1 MKRLIALLLLAV
13 LLCGCA
19 EKDADTTEP
28 SDTVVEE
35 QTQNDGFP
43 GLGGT
48 MPEMTFNTSDGKT
61 VTLSEL
67 LEQRKLVV
75 LNFWFEDCK
84 WCLKEFPAMELAYHR
99 YRDEIEIV
107 ALNPVDSLEAIQAFK
122 EKYSLSFPLV
132 SCPRSW
138 TVEMGVRGFPTS
150 IFIDRDGVVCL
161 IHSGAIP
168 NPQTFYRVFDAF
180 TADDYERKVYGSI
193 SELTK

>member
-1 MKRLIALLLLAV
+1 
-13 LLCGCA
+13 
-19 EKDADTTEP
+19 
-28 SDTVVEE
+28 
-35 QTQNDGFP
+35 
-43 GLGGT
+43 
-48 MPEMTFNTSDGKT
+48 
-61 VTLSEL
+61 
-67 LEQRKLVV
+67 
-75 LNFWFEDCK
+75 
-84 WCLKEFPAMELAYHR
+84 MELAYHR

-132 SCPRSW
+132 SCPQSW